1 MSAEQVQTPVNFVL
15 QAPAGA
21 FAAPPPAE
29 SHWLVRAYKRLGSL
43 WPLFLASWWF
53 SIPNLMQVLVGAY
66 FDKLGWLVDLY
77 GRVEYS
83 ADKGIQY
90 VVDYRL
96 PLILGTC
103 TTLIWACAT
112 AMMWKWMNDD
122 VKDTIDRE
130 VQVRLLQEGL
140 AKQAA
145 TQTVTDPVEFTPE
158 KVKPSSILIKP
169 ERPTFQAAIYGELNG
184 AWVRSGQAF
193 KVRHQLIT
201 AYHVVE
207 SFQRLRL
214 VTSSGEIDMA
224 SERFRWVEGDVAFC
238 LLTPQ
243 ENQIL
248 ALTEAKLAN
257 HEFASNSGLIVKA
270 TGFNNSSYG
279 FLKEYPAFGYVEYA
293 GSTVPGFSG
302 CPYVVGPKVYGMH
315 LGGGV
320 ENLGLNGAYLDML
333 VRRKDE
339 SSEDYLFGQI
349 EKHEKYDYQ
358 QSPYDPDEFRLR
370 IGGKYYLIDADMLH
384 SLETRQ
390 KGAGSN
396 KVMFKDLEYDAEAY
410 EYPTEEEHIP
420 VYKPKEIPKIDDEIG
435 KVSKEIAGLI
445 KEISENRNAPTAS
458 KPVGAAGPRKQPVSA
473 QKQAV
478 ARPKGTTSSS
488 PKVSV
493 TDGPELTPVQRSQVL
508 QDIAKSLRTL
518 RAEQPRLQQAISK
531 KSSKSPQA
539 ASQIGRLISLNT
551 ELQRII
557 SEFGLMTPL
566 PTSTETR
573 ARDVAS
579 TSVSPP

>member
-1 MSAEQVQTPVNFVL
+1 MTQTPVNFVL

-29 SHWLVRAYKRLGSL
+29 SHWLVRTYRRLGNL

-53 SIPNLMQVLVGAY
+53 SIPYLLKGMVSVY
-66 FDKLGWLVDLY
+66 FQKLDWLVNLY

-83 ADKGIQY
+83 AELGFQY

-96 PLILGTC
+96 PLLLGTT
-103 TTLIWACAT
+103 TTLIWGCAT
-112 AMMWKWMNDD
+112 ALMWKWMNDD
-122 VKDTIDRE
+122 VKETVDRE
-130 VQVRLLQEGL
+130 VQVRLLKEGL
-140 AKQAA
+140 ARSVAVQTA
-145 TQTVTDPVEFTPE
+145 TDSGDFTPE
-158 KVKPSSILIKP
+158 KVRPGSVLIKP
-169 ERPTFQAAIYGELNG
+169 ETPTFQAAIYGELNG

-201 AYHVVE
+201 AHHVVE
-207 SFQRLRL
+207 SFKRLRL

-224 SERFRWVEGDVAFC
+224 SDRFRWVEGDVAFC

-257 HEFASNSGLIVKA
+257 HEFVSNSGLIVKA

-279 FLKEYPAFGYVEYA
+279 FLKQYPAFGYVEYG

-315 LGGGV
+315 LGGGT

-358 QSPYDPDEFRLR
+358 QSPYDPSEFRLR
-370 IGGKYYLIDADMLH
+370 IGGKYYLIDAEMLH
-384 SLETRQ
+384 SLETRK
-390 KGAGSN
+390 KGGT
-396 KVMFKDLEYDAEAY
+396 KVTFRDLEYDAEAY
-410 EYPTEEEHIP
+410 EFPMEEEHIP
-420 VYKPKEIPKIDDEIG
+420 VYRPKEIPDYQDEITNA
-435 KVSKEIAGLI
+435 SNDIANLI
-445 KEISENRNAPTAS
+445 KEISENSVAPSVPKTL
-458 KPVGAAGPRKQPVSA
+458 GAPGPRKPSVSA
-473 QKQAV
+473 PKKAS
-478 ARPKGTTSSS
+478 ARPKETTSST
-488 PKVSV
+488 PKISV
-493 TDGPELTPVQRSQVL
+493 TDGPALTPVQRSQAL
-508 QDIAKSLRTL
+508 QGIAESLRML
-518 RAEQPRLQQAISK
+518 RAELPRLQASVSK
-531 KSSKSPQA
+531 RSSNTPSA
-539 ASQIGRLISLNT
+539 VSQIGRLTSLNT
-551 ELQRII
+551 ELNRII
-557 SEFGLMTPL
+557 STFGLTTRS

-573 ARDVAS
+573 ARDVA
-579 TSVSPP
+579 TTNVTAP